1 MGELSAVRTGGKA
14 MLDSFGQEVLNRAQ
28 SLELLGSTGLGRVVF
43 TDRGMPAVQPVRFA
57 LDEHALRFGVP
68 VGSVLA
74 AAARGNVLAFEADS
88 LTPELDA
95 GWWVTVLGHA
105 NTDDVT
111 AGECLVRMSL
121 EVVTGRRVRVGQ

>member
-1 MGELSAVRTGGKA
+1 MGEAAAVRTGGTG

-28 SLELLGSTGLGRVVF
+28 SLELLGTAGLGRVVF

-57 LDEHALRFGVP
+57 LDEHAVRFHVP
-68 VGSVLA
+68 STSVLA

-88 LTPELDA
+88 LTPDLGE

-105 NTDDVT
+105 NPHELTG
-111 AGECLVRMSL
+111 GECVVRISL
-121 EVVTGRRVRVGQ
+121 EVVAGRRLRVGQ